1 MGILNEVTFQLMSL
15 QSSICKYD
23 GHSVE
28 NEKKEGNE
36 SQADWS
42 RFWTLDSGLDF
53 LDLSP
58 TEGRDGDRMD
68 IAFFADFK
76 LVHALVSIFNSSGF
90 VLAHV
95 FVSLM
100 VISSLLSNRQNK
112 GRDQKNG
119 YL

>member
-1 MGILNEVTFQLMSL
+1 
-15 QSSICKYD
+15 
-23 GHSVE
+23 
-28 NEKKEGNE
+28 
-36 SQADWS
+36 
-42 RFWTLDSGLDF
+42 
-53 LDLSP
+53 
-58 TEGRDGDRMD
+58 MD